1 MAIISFTNYKRGQ
14 TTGCTSAVMRYTMQD
29 KKTEFEG
36 QQLVTGINCQPESV
50 YADFMTTKRLYHKT
64 DGVLFYHMVQSFP
77 KGESVDPVTAHAA
90 ALKLAEY
97 YEGYEVLVCTHT
109 DREHI
114 HSHFLINSVN
124 FDTGRKLHIAK
135 EQLQELRQR
144 NDMVCKEFS
153 LPVFQPREQ
162 KQKTKTMT
170 IGEYHTAA
178 RGQSKKL
185 QLMNIINDCMRHA
198 SNREEFIALMESEGY
213 KVRWEK
219 SRKNIT
225 YTTPSGWQCRDRLL
239 FGDKYLKEN
248 MEYEFRIREEII
260 YGRAHG
266 PEPARAFTAADSAG
280 VEFTDHAH
288 CHPVS
293 VAGGS
298 DDADTEDRIH
308 RVGSAWNAGV
318 SSEPEITHR
327 PDSGAEQHGED
338 PEIVDGDDHS
348 AGTGWEEE
356 RKAFLQ
362 MAGLASGLRPDRS
375 GQMDRTGTAHR
386 GGTAG
391 DGVWHSDSGQQ
402 HPQPVSMKPLH
413 AGLYGLA
420 VTGALLDDGNED
432 VEECYTKFGTSH
444 SGLNAERPYN
454 WTGDMVADML
464 QNMVYLGHTVNLRYS
479 TKSYKDKKRCERPK
493 SEWLIFENTH
503 EELVDQETWDIVQ
516 EVRSHKRRRTNMDE
530 QNMFSGLVYC
540 ADCGKPMVLHR
551 AHTMKPEQNHF
562 TCRTYKKD
570 GAEVCSAHYIREVA
584 LKEIVLET
592 IRRATEFARS
602 DPERFAAYI
611 QQKQSTEVAKEI
623 RGVERE
629 LSTMRK
635 RDGELDVVF
644 KRMYEDS
651 ALGRVSNEQFRL
663 LSEAYSK
670 EKAQLAEAIPATE
683 ERLEKLR
690 SSMAN
695 AKNFIAKA
703 RKFTDMTE
711 LTPELLRT
719 FVAKIIVYEKEVKY
733 SKHAPQKIHICFRDF
748 NLNETDDMLLCGE
761 TTEKADSTIALPA

>member
-14 TTGCTSAVMRYTMQD
+14 TTGCMSAVMRYTMQD

-77 KGESVDPVTAHAA
+77 KGEAVDPVTAHAA

-185 QLMNIINDCMRHA
+185 QLTNIINDCMRHA

-293 VAGGS
+293 AAGGS

-318 SSEPEITHR
+318 SSEPEITHTDLTAVQNSMAEIQKSLTEMTTLLEQAGKKKEKHSCKWLDWL
-327 PDSGAEQHGED
+327 PDFD
-338 PEIVDGDDHS
+338 LIVVVKWIVLVLLIVAALLGM
-348 AGTGWEEE
+348 GY
-356 RKAFLQ
+356 
-362 MAGLASGLRPDRS
+362 
-375 GQMDRTGTAHR
+375 GTA
-386 GGTAG
+386 
-391 DGVWHSDSGQQ
+391 
-402 HPQPVSMKPLH
+402 
-413 AGLYGLA
+413 
-420 VTGALLDDGNED
+420 
-432 VEECYTKFGTSH
+432 
-444 SGLNAERPYN
+444 
-454 WTGDMVADML
+454 
-464 QNMVYLGHTVNLRYS
+464 TV
-479 TKSYKDKKRCERPK
+479 
-493 SEWLIFENTH
+493 
-503 EELVDQETWDIVQ
+503 
-516 EVRSHKRRRTNMDE
+516 
-530 QNMFSGLVYC
+530 
-540 ADCGKPMVLHR
+540 
-551 AHTMKPEQNHF
+551 
-562 TCRTYKKD
+562 
-570 GAEVCSAHYIREVA
+570 
-584 LKEIVLET
+584 
-592 IRRATEFARS
+592 
-602 DPERFAAYI
+602 
-611 QQKQSTEVAKEI
+611 
-623 RGVERE
+623 
-629 LSTMRK
+629 
-635 RDGELDVVF
+635 
-644 KRMYEDS
+644 
-651 ALGRVSNEQFRL
+651 VSNIR
-663 LSEAYSK
+663 
-670 EKAQLAEAIPATE
+670 
-683 ERLEKLR
+683 
-690 SSMAN
+690 
-695 AKNFIAKA
+695 
-703 RKFTDMTE
+703 
-711 LTPELLRT
+711 
-719 FVAKIIVYEKEVKY
+719 
-733 SKHAPQKIHICFRDF
+733 
-748 NLNETDDMLLCGE
+748 NLFL
-761 TTEKADSTIALPA
+761 

>member
-14 TTGCTSAVMRYTMQD
+14 TTGCMSAVMRYTMQD

-77 KGESVDPVTAHAA
+77 KGEAVDPVTAHAA

-293 VAGGS
+293 AAGGS

-327 PDSGAEQHGED
+327 PDSGAEQHG
-338 PEIVDGDDHS
+338 G
-348 AGTGWEEE
+348 
-356 RKAFLQ
+356 
-362 MAGLASGLRPDRS
+362 
-375 GQMDRTGTAHR
+375 
-386 GGTAG
+386 
-391 DGVWHSDSGQQ
+391 
-402 HPQPVSMKPLH
+402 
-413 AGLYGLA
+413 
-420 VTGALLDDGNED
+420 
-432 VEECYTKFGTSH
+432 
-444 SGLNAERPYN
+444 
-454 WTGDMVADML
+454 DML

>member
-1 MAIISFTNYKRGQ
+1 MLQPNQKITALYCRLSRDDNL
-14 TTGCTSAVMRYTMQD
+14 
-29 KKTEFEG
+29 EG
-36 QQLVTGINCQPESV
+36 DSNSIQNQKLILQK
-50 YADFMTTKRLYHKT
+50 YADENGFQNTRFYVDDGYSGANFNRPAFEQMMDDMSNGDIAVIITKDLSRLGRNQLHTGLYIEEIFPSNDVRYIAVNDNVDTKYENSNELMPFKN
-64 DGVLFYHMVQSFP
+64 LFNEWHVRDCSRKVRNVVNAKAQRGIRVGTRAPYGYR
-77 KGESVDPVTAHAA
+77 KGATKDSPLLVDEEAA
-90 ALKLAEY
+90 AVVKRIFAMCA
-97 YEGYEVLVCTHT
+97 G
-109 DREHI
+109 
-114 HSHFLINSVN
+114 
-124 FDTGRKLHIAK
+124 GMGPAQIAK
-135 EQLQELRQR
+135 QLK
-144 NDMVCKEFS
+144 KECIYS
-153 LPVFQPREQ
+153 
-162 KQKTKTMT
+162 
-170 IGEYHTAA
+170 
-178 RGQSKKL
+178 
-185 QLMNIINDCMRHA
+185 
-198 SNREEFIALMESEGY
+198 
-213 KVRWEK
+213 
-219 SRKNIT
+219 
-225 YTTPSGWQCRDRLL
+225 PSM
-239 FGDKYLKEN
+239 Y
-248 MEYEFRIREEII
+248 
-260 YGRAHG
+260 A
-266 PEPARAFTAADSAG
+266 
-280 VEFTDHAH
+280 
-288 CHPVS
+288 
-293 VAGGS
+293 
-298 DDADTEDRIH
+298 
-308 RVGSAWNAGV
+308 
-318 SSEPEITHR
+318 
-327 PDSGAEQHGED
+327 
-338 PEIVDGDDHS
+338 
-348 AGTGWEEE
+348 
-356 RKAFLQ
+356 
-362 MAGLASGLRPDRS
+362 
-375 GQMDRTGTAHR
+375 
-386 GGTAG
+386 
-391 DGVWHSDSGQQ
+391 
-402 HPQPVSMKPLH
+402 
-413 AGLYGLA
+413 
-420 VTGALLDDGNED
+420 
-432 VEECYTKFGTSH
+432 YTKFGTSH

-540 ADCGKPMVLHR
+540 ADCSKPMVLHR
-551 AHTMKPEQNHF
+551 AHTMKPEQKHF

-592 IRRATEFARS
+592 IHRATEFARS

-623 RGVERE
+623 RGLERE

>member
-1 MAIISFTNYKRGQ
+1 MSNKMDRPLVTVDGRTLMDRPLEPPNFVVDTLISQGLHILAGSPKVGKSWLALWLAVTVAKGEPVWGMSVKQGTTLYLCLEDSVLRIQNRLFEITEDAPDSVHFCTECAPIGQGLEEQVEGFLVAHPDTVLVLVDTLQMVRPVHDATYANDYRDLSVLKRLADKHGIAILLIHHLRKETADDVFNR
-14 TTGCTSAVMRYTMQD
+14 

-77 KGESVDPVTAHAA
+77 KGEAVDPVTAHAA

-185 QLMNIINDCMRHA
+185 QLTNIINDCMRHA

-402 HPQPVSMKPLH
+402 HPQPVSMKPIH

-432 VEECYTKFGTSH
+432 VEERYRRIQAEQEAKNIGAVI
-444 SGLNAERPYN
+444 GLVA
-454 WTGDMVADML
+454 GVAMVL
-464 QNMVYLGHTVNLRYS
+464 TQ
-479 TKSYKDKKRCERPK
+479 
-493 SEWLIFENTH
+493 
-503 EELVDQETWDIVQ
+503 
-516 EVRSHKRRRTNMDE
+516 DE
-530 QNMFSGLVYC
+530 QS
-540 ADCGKPMVLHR
+540 
-551 AHTMKPEQNHF
+551 
-562 TCRTYKKD
+562 
-570 GAEVCSAHYIREVA
+570 
-584 LKEIVLET
+584 
-592 IRRATEFARS
+592 
-602 DPERFAAYI
+602 
-611 QQKQSTEVAKEI
+611 STEQQWTEDQQAEQTQQQ
-623 RGVERE
+623 
-629 LSTMRK
+629 TM
-635 RDGELDVVF
+635 
-644 KRMYEDS
+644 
-651 ALGRVSNEQFRL
+651 
-663 LSEAYSK
+663 
-670 EKAQLAEAIPATE
+670 
-683 ERLEKLR
+683 
-690 SSMAN
+690 
-695 AKNFIAKA
+695 
-703 RKFTDMTE
+703 
-711 LTPELLRT
+711 
-719 FVAKIIVYEKEVKY
+719 
-733 SKHAPQKIHICFRDF
+733 
-748 NLNETDDMLLCGE
+748 
-761 TTEKADSTIALPA
+761 